1 MIGRLF
7 KIIKNKKQT
16 FVDPL
21 SGYINNLVSSINNDE
36 IFKKDIHE
44 ATFCVIDTETTGLEI
59 KTAKLINVAAV
70 KVVDFKIKDFYN
82 VFINPEMD
90 IPEDSIQWHGITNEM
105 VKDKPIIAEVLPEF
119 LKFISDSVIVGH
131 HVNFDLKMINKELQ
145 EAFNAEIKNIW
156 IDTMLLFSKNI
167 LNRDELV
174 SLDYLLRLYNVKCQG
189 RHTALGDA
197 LATAE
202 VFNKL
207 VIKIKHKF
215 QTVGDLYQ
223 SQFKVLSNQ

>member
-16 FVDPL
+16 FSDPL
-21 SGYINNLVSSINNDE
+21 SGYINNLINSINNDE
-36 IFKKDIHE
+36 IFKKKIND

-70 KVVDFKIKDFYN
+70 KVVNFKIKDFYN
-82 VFINPEMD
+82 VFINPETE
-90 IPEDSIQWHGITNEM
+90 IPESSIQWHGITSDM
-105 VKDKPIIAEVLPEF
+105 VKDKPTIAEILPEF
-119 LKFISDSVIVGH
+119 LKFVSDSVIVGH

-145 EAFNAEIKNIW
+145 EYFNAEIKNIW

-167 LNRDELV
+167 LNRDEHV
-174 SLDYLLRLYNVKCQG
+174 SLDYLLKLYNVKCQG

-223 SQFKVLSNQ
+223 SQLRVLANQ